1 MTEVINKV
9 LKNLENNY
17 KPNAPVELESADGEI
32 CNVVCEYN
40 LPATK
45 EDLESLEKYV
55 DATIPEDYKVFL
67 NAYNGVRLLATY
79 EEGMIIK
86 AEGLELFDVANVID
100 NSRNLDLEAKDI
112 AVGIFL
118 DDYWIVLNATENII
132 SVWEYGEKTDLNLRF
147 EQFVDRFVKS
157 GRYAFWQ
164 V

>member
-17 KPNAPVELESADGEI
+17 KPNASVELESADGEI

-67 NAYNGVRLLATY
+67 NAYNGARLLATY
-79 EEGMIIK
+79 EESMIITS
-86 AEGLELFDVANVID
+86 EGLKLFDVANAID
-100 NSRNLDLEAKDI
+100 NSRNLDFEAKDI

-147 EQFVDRFVKS
+147 EQFVDRFMNS
-157 GRYAFWQ
+157 GRRAFWLD
-164 V
+164 